1 MEPLKILLQLG
12 IALLKLINF
21 VLMKVQLLLHILNL
35 LAILALL

>member
-21 VLMKVQLLLHILNL
+21 VLMKVQLLLHILDL

>member
-1 MEPLKILLQLG
+1 MEPLKILLQFG

-21 VLMKVQLLLHILNL
+21 VLMKVQLLLHILDL